1 MQTNGELLGAA
12 TSPTSPGG
20 RGLGQRYTVQ
30 DAAQILGTTVDGV
43 RSRIRRGT
51 LNSMKVSGQVYVLL
65 DPDQSGP
72 VGASPDGSGDGEV
85 RHPVDRDAALE
96 AKDGTIAE
104 LRDRVGQLTR
114 ILETRDRELEARTE
128 EIRRRDHILAGL
140 LECLPPQLEAPPSP
154 APRESPQ
161 PVAEEAE
168 GKDSPSTSAAPQV
181 GAQPRSSWW
190 RGWFGF
196 E

>member
-1 MQTNGELLGAA
+1 
-12 TSPTSPGG
+12 
-20 RGLGQRYTVQ
+20 
-30 DAAQILGTTVDGV
+30 
-43 RSRIRRGT
+43 
-51 LNSMKVSGQVYVLL
+51 MKVSGQVYVLL

-128 EIRRRDHILAGL
+128 EIRRRDHIIAGL
-140 LECLPPQLEAPPSP
+140 VERLPPQLEAPASP
-154 APRESPQ
+154 EPRESPQ
-161 PVAEEAE
+161 TAAEEPE
-168 GKDSPSTSAAPQV
+168 GTDTPSTRPAPQE
-181 GAQPRSSWW
+181 AAELFRASWW
-190 RGWFGF
+190 RRLLWG
-196 E
+196 

>member
-128 EIRRRDHILAGL
+128 EIRRRDHIIAGL
-140 LECLPPQLEAPPSP
+140 VERLPPQLEAPPT
-154 APRESPQ
+154 PRESPQ
-161 PVAEEAE
+161 TAAEDAE
-168 GKDSPSTSAAPQV
+168 GHEEERPFTKEETQE
-181 GAQPRSSWW
+181 GTERRSWW
-190 RGWFGF
+190 RRLIGG
-196 E
+196 

>member
-65 DPDQSGP
+65 DPDPSGLAP
-72 VGASPDGSGDGEV
+72 TGPDWSGDGEV

-96 AKDGTIAE
+96 AKDETIAE

-128 EIRRRDHILAGL
+128 EIRRRDHIIAGL
-140 LECLPPQLEAPPSP
+140 VERLPPQLEAPDSP
-154 APRESPQ
+154 APRKSPQ
-161 PVAEEAE
+161 APAEEAE
-168 GKDSPSTSAAPQV
+168 GTYTQSTGAAPQE
-181 GAQPRSSWW
+181 GSERRSWW
-190 RGWFGF
+190 RRLLWG
-196 E
+196 